1 VNLLA
6 AAPVPDDPDRL
17 ELEARRTAERLRTLS
32 LVRLAAALAD
42 GRTRAAAAFALAGEL
57 ADAAADLAGRPRRQL
72 PELPDGAAGDVLAV
86 CAHDLA
92 EEVRSQGRS
101 EVAASAC
108 RAAVE
113 GLVALRRQL

>member
-1 VNLLA
+1 MLA
-6 AAPVPDDPDRL
+6 AEPSPDDPDRL
-17 ELEARRTAERLRTLS
+17 ELEATRTAERLRTLS
-32 LVRLAAALAD
+32 LVRLGVALPD
-42 GRTRAAAAFALAGEL
+42 GRSRAGAAFELAGEL
-57 ADAAADLAGRPRRQL
+57 ADRAADLAGRPRRRL

-92 EEVRSQGRS
+92 EEVRSQGPS
-101 EVAASAC
+101 AGAASAC